1 MNNRQLLI
9 RLKSQHAESLQG
21 YIYRLCRVNGYQ
33 VKMFSALVRQRS
45 NVLITSLK
53 PSDRKIVKGAIQDLT
68 NGSLR
73 SDTFDER
80 LFKQDFGELFEYQK
94 IKLCI
99 ECYRSKKIIHRL
111 WSFKHYLVCSHH
123 GLLLVDRCDQCHV
136 QFSGA
141 TLIDESCCQC
151 KKPIGSI
158 AQKNYEV
165 DPISYQISQL
175 REFNEQTL
183 DDIRSMVQPLTPY
196 GMLYSREKYRGW
208 LNSKETEIS
217 SLYEAQTDFLSV
229 FKNRELTRKLIF
241 DYIENAPGNIA
252 VKFETSF
259 YHNLRKDIYQDF
271 KADLQYVL
279 FDKAEQFTPFNVTLN
294 WIDVIL
300 HIPSEKVKRR
310 LNDLDPGIITGRG
323 NFSVCHMSQLQD
335 IVYVDASLLEPVNL
349 KSKVK

>member
-33 VKMFSALVRQRS
+33 VKMFRALVEKHS

-68 NGSLR
+68 NNLLR

-80 LFKQDFGELFEYQK
+80 LFNQDYSELFEYQK

-99 ECYRSKKIIHRL
+99 ECYRDKKIIHRL
-111 WSFKHYLVCSHH
+111 WSFRHYLVCSHH
-123 GLLLVDRCDQCHV
+123 GVLLVDRCDKCNV
-136 QFSGA
+136 QFTGV

-151 KKPIGSI
+151 QKPIDSI
-158 AQKNYEV
+158 VQKKYEV

-175 REFNEQTL
+175 HEFNEQTL
-183 DDIRSMVQPLTPY
+183 DDIRNMVQPLNPY
-196 GMLYSREKYRGW
+196 GMLYSREKYLAW

-217 SLYEAQTDFLSV
+217 SMYEAQTEFLSV

-241 DYIENAPGNIA
+241 DYIENTPGNISI
-252 VKFETSF
+252 KFESSF
-259 YHNLRKDIYQDF
+259 NHNLRKDLFQDF

-279 FDKAEQFTPFNVTLN
+279 FNKAEQFTPFNVTLN
-294 WIDVIL
+294 WLDVML
-300 HIPSEKVKRR
+300 HIPSEKVKCR

-323 NFSVCHMSQLQD
+323 NFSVCHMSKLQD
-335 IVYVDASLLEPVNL
+335 IVYADSSLLEPMNL
-349 KSKVK
+349 SLK